1 MAQFVTINQTA
12 TGVALN
18 ITKTGTAGS
27 AITILQNNTDNT
39 GNVVSITNSGSGA
52 DISGSAGN
60 WTVGKDGSALFKGL
74 FAFSPVTI
82 NVGSTTTA
90 LATPTSTYLIL
101 NKTDTTSSASI
112 RNIGTTPEGTIL
124 IMRGGTG
131 VNAPGNRINFT
142 DLGNLRVS
150 DTFSGGDG
158 AYTSDLARSGS
169 TIIFLSIGASG
180 WVQLSVAKNGAT
192 L

>member
-82 NVGSTTTA
+82 GVNASTTA
-90 LATPTSTYLIL
+90 LSTPTSTYMIL
-101 NKTDTTSSASI
+101 DSTGTNDAIIK
-112 RNIGTTPEGTIL
+112 NIGTTPEGTII
-124 IMRGGTG
+124 IMRLGTNSTG
-131 VNAPGNRINFT
+131 ANSVNFT
-142 DLGNLRVS
+142 DLGNLRTASDVS
-150 DTFSGGDG
+150 NLGDG
-158 AYTSDLARSGS
+158 TRCNLLYRKGS
-169 TIIFLSIGASG
+169 TIMFLSIGTSG
-180 WVQLSVAKNGAT
+180 WVQLSIAKNGLT